1 MIKKLYFASAFS
13 LLCLSISQGHP
24 RLEKQANPFQKSFW
38 EEFHSM
44 MESRFEQKGNNIH
57 IGDNKIVLTY
67 EVPGMSKKDILIS
80 VKNQNLIIQAAQE
93 KKYDQKNKKAES
105 YYHAKKSFYKS
116 IALPQDALVEK
127 ISATVLHGI
136 LTISIP
142 RKETPPKKS
151 IKIQVN

>member
-1 MIKKLYFASAFS
+1 
-13 LLCLSISQGHP
+13 
-24 RLEKQANPFQKSFW
+24 
-38 EEFHSM
+38 
-44 MESRFEQKGNNIH
+44 
-57 IGDNKIVLTY
+57 
-67 EVPGMSKKDILIS
+67 MSKKDILIS